1 MLQRMRLWFSAL
13 ELALRFTARR
23 PNSKQLAFIAVLLMY
38 DKLAIVIKPTWTTYT
53 T

>member
-1 MLQRMRLWFSAL
+1 MRLWFSAL

-38 DKLAIVIKPTWTTYT
+38 DKLAIVIKVIKPTWTTYT